1 MKLTEP
7 SRKYLEKKDRNFEP
21 NEKKERKSYAICV
34 LRTRVQCLRRRVV
47 FKAAVLQNDPTEQ
60 KKLGDSMT
68 SESCVLIDIDD
79 LQVTTYDDIL
89 LAIDE
94 LLELADIE
102 ENSGSYFTALDDIA

>member
-1 MKLTEP
+1 
-7 SRKYLEKKDRNFEP
+7 
-21 NEKKERKSYAICV
+21 
-34 LRTRVQCLRRRVV
+34 
-47 FKAAVLQNDPTEQ
+47 
-60 KKLGDSMT
+60 MT

>member
-1 MKLTEP
+1 MRLFLMRQDCKMTP
-7 SRKYLEKKDRNFEP
+7 P
-21 NEKKERKSYAICV
+21 N
-34 LRTRVQCLRRRVV
+34 
-47 FKAAVLQNDPTEQ
+47 

-94 LLELADIE
+94 LLELADIV